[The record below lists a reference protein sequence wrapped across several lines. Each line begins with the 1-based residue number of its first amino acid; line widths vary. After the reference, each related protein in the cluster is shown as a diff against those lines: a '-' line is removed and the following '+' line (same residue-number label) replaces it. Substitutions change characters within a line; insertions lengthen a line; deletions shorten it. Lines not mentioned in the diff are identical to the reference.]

1 MYDLTIVDALIPD
14 YASDT
19 FYVSDLHIKDGKIVK
34 IGQDATK
41 SQSVISADG
50 QIVSAGFIDIHS
62 HEEWIDVKRQDPY
75 YTGYCALRMGTTT
88 LIGGNC
94 GDNKMDPASFAS
106 YVKAKGA
113 PLNYKLFIGHNF
125 LRQCVGIEDRYRSA
139 TSLEIEKMRKLV
151 KMYLPM
157 NPVGISY
164 GIEYAPGVNESE
176 MTRITAGLSPE
187 KHLLAAHYR
196 YDGDKSVESVD
207 ELAQLSRTTQLPMQ
221 ISHIGSCSAMGTM
234 KETLSAVKK
243 HIDNGVDV
251 LADCY
256 PYAAFSTYIGSA
268 VFDDGC
274 FERWNKTYSD
284 ILLTEPP
291 YQGMRCDAA
300 LFEKVKREYPN
311 SIVAAFVMNE
321 EEVREAL
328 CSPYVMVASDALYN
342 YETGHPRGA
351 GTFAKVLSKYVREEK
366 VMSLVQALK
375 KMTLYPAKRLSLYKK
390 GDIFEGAD
398 ADLVIFNPDKIK
410 DNATFEAPTALPEG
424 ISYVIVNGAVALKD
438 NQIVNGRLGRYI

>member
-19 FYVSDLHIKDGKIVK
+19 FYVSDVHIKDGKIVK
-34 IGQDATK
+34 IGQGN
-41 SQSVISADG
+41 SQSQTVISADG
-50 QIVSAGFIDIHS
+50 QVVSAGFIDIHS
-62 HEEWIDVKRQDPY
+62 HEEKIDVNKKDPFY
-75 YTGYCALRMGTTT
+75 SGYCALRMGTTS

-94 GDNKMDPASFAS
+94 GDNKTEPSAFAS
-106 YVKAKGA
+106 YVNTKGA
-113 PLNYKLFIGHNF
+113 PLNYKLFIGHNY
-125 LRQCVGIEDRYRSA
+125 LRQRVGIEDRYRSA
-139 TSLEIEKMRKLV
+139 TALEIEKMRQLV
-151 KMYLPM
+151 KLYLPV

-176 MTRITAGLSPE
+176 MTGIAKALSPE

-196 YDGDKSVESVD
+196 YDGDRSVESID
-207 ELAQLSRTTQLPMQ
+207 ELAHLSKVTQVPMQ

-234 KETLSAVKK
+234 KETLDAIEH
-243 HIDNGVDV
+243 HIDHGIDL

-268 VFDDGC
+268 VFDEGC

-291 YQGMRCDAA
+291 YQGVKCDAA
-300 LFEKVKREYPN
+300 LFEKVKREYPD

-328 CSPYVMVASDALYN
+328 CSPHVMVASDALYN

-366 VMSLVQALK
+366 AMSLIQALK
-375 KMTLYPAKRLSLYKK
+375 KMTLYPAKRLSLHSK
-390 GDIFEGAD
+390 GAVFEGAD
-398 ADLVIFNPDKIK
+398 ADLVIFDPEKIK
-410 DNATFEAPTALPEG
+410 DTATFEAPTAPPEG